1 MPQISHPVSSE
12 AFLSRKFGGFV
23 APLWPVYDQD
33 GREVMEL
40 FFELAWKEKR
50 PLGEAMREIR
60 RKYGD
65 RSHAAMGFLYYGHVL
80 ARFS

>member
-1 MPQISHPVSSE
+1 
-12 AFLSRKFGGFV
+12 
-23 APLWPVYDQD
+23 
-33 GREVMEL
+33 MEL

-60 RKYGD
+60 RKYGG